1 MADQKRPLFNLII
14 LSFSQSW
21 PYGNDIGQTSEASN
35 ILLQGETKKVLVY
48 VNQIFE
54 MAELVFPWETNMY
67 GYKQWVLKKRKSWLQ
82 GFYFEESIRKGY
94 LLFPDQSTLILPA
107 RTLILP
113 ASWFQ
118 CLTTCQQFLNVS
130 ALSFSWKRGLEGLSC
145 LTSPFNSYW
154 PSKLR

>member
-1 MADQKRPLFNLII
+1 MMADQKRPLYYLII

-54 MAELVFPWETNMY
+54 MAELVFLWETNVY
-67 GYKQWVLKKRKSWLQ
+67 GYKQRVLKKRKSWLQ
-82 GFYFEESIRKGY
+82 AFYFEESIRKGY

-107 RTLILP
+107 
-113 ASWFQ
+113 SWFQ
-118 CLTTCQQFLNVS
+118 CCTTCQQFLNVS
-130 ALSFSWKRGLEGLSC
+130 ALSFSWKRWLEGLSC